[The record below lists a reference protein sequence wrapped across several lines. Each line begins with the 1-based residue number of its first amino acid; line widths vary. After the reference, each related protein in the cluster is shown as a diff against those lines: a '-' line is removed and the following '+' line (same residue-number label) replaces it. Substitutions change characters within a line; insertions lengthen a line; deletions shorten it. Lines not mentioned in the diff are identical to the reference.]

1 MIRADVARATADQVN
16 RDRKNA
22 WIMLE
27 KQIEAAM
34 NKGEYMTV
42 FKEGPGVSF
51 GEDRKVVKNRL
62 EGYGYIVEYRK
73 YENNWDDFGNYFTIR
88 WPKNNEEEEK

>member
-1 MIRADVARATADQVN
+1 MINAATARAKADQVN

-27 KQIEAAM
+27 KQVETAM
-34 NKGEYMTV
+34 NNGEYMTT
-42 FKEGPGVSF
+42 FKESPGVSF

-62 EGYGYIVEYRK
+62 EGYGFTVEYRK
-73 YENNWDDFGNYFTIR
+73 YDNGWDDFGNIFTIR
-88 WPKNNEEEEK
+88 WPKENEEE